1 MCDVCLQ
8 HPCHPRCPNA
18 PEPSEPPYVT
28 ECLNCGEKIYDGDY
42 YYDIDGEEWCEECIK
57 ECRKTAEVGL

>member
-18 PEPSEPPYVT
+18 PEPPEPPYIT

>member
-18 PEPSEPPYVT
+18 PEPPEPPYVT

-57 ECRKTAEVGL
+57 ECRRIAERG